1 MFLRVIGV
9 VSEVYKTEEAVNPSQ
24 DIQWKLR
31 EFAKSALCD
40 IIDKANLVPDRKIS
54 IGA

>member
-1 MFLRVIGV
+1 LHFAIYHSQLVAQVFLRVIGV

-40 IIDKANLVPDRKIS
+40 IID
-54 IGA
+54 